1 MTNTTTQFLSASTLT
16 GDEVKNLDNES
27 LGELKDIM
35 IDTLSGEVC
44 YGVLSYGGV
53 LGIGDKLFAVP
64 WDALTVDG
72 ENKCL
77 ILNVSKERLES
88 APGFDKN
95 HWPDFAEP
103 GFEDQVRQYYSRL

>member
-1 MTNTTTQFLSASTLT
+1 MTNTSTQFLSASTLT
-16 GDEVKNLDNES
+16 GDKVKNLNNEA

-35 IDTLSGEVC
+35 IDTQSGEVS

-77 ILNVSKERLES
+77 ILNVNKDRLES
-88 APGFDKN
+88 APGFDKD
-95 HWPDFAEP
+95 HWPDFADP
-103 GFEDQVRQYYSRL
+103 GFEDRVRQYYSQL